1 MLFKR
6 GEIKIL
12 QRDAHMVCPTTEE
25 DAFEKGENKHRAL
38 ARPPVEVAGAT
49 HPRSTYRGAR
59 QPEGQ
64 SKKRAA
70 FGAYTGGVPVVPVF
84 ELRPKEQE
92 PLVLKPG
99 PGVFTKRKPQPKPP
113 QAGPVEPFNP
123 LQVPEAHEH
132 KVPEAL
138 EPETVKTEQANK
150 GEDPEWKEVP
160 PRGRR
165 PNRPRA
171 PRPPKPPTPKNPKA
185 KAPSRKRWASWSSSG
200 SDPEI
205 VKQLNL
211 TLKKEGD
218 AGLVISSEDPLR
230 PGFESVGSMAVL
242 SKARKKLVTK
252 GISRLSDH
260 DKALKHLLD
269 VGGIGTTI
277 GPKHIVMFTSDP
289 KHFQDPMFHCVNVGS
304 NATGDWTPNGARKE
318 LQGIG
323 PRIVVILGRP

>member
-1 MLFKR
+1 MLFNR
-6 GEIKIL
+6 GEIKVL

-25 DAFEKGENKHRAL
+25 GAFEKGENKYLVL
-38 ARPPVEVAGAT
+38 ARPPVEVAGAI

-70 FGAYTGGVPVVPVF
+70 FGPYTGGVPVF

-165 PNRPRA
+165 PNRPRDHRNRQH
-171 PRPPKPPTPKNPKA
+171 PRTRKPKHPLEND
-185 KAPSRKRWASWSSSG
+185 G
-200 SDPEI
+200 
-205 VKQLNL
+205 LH
-211 TLKKEGD
+211 
-218 AGLVISSEDPLR
+218 GLVQGRI
-230 PGFESVGSMAVL
+230 
-242 SKARKKLVTK
+242 
-252 GISRLSDH
+252 
-260 DKALKHLLD
+260 LK
-269 VGGIGTTI
+269 
-277 GPKHIVMFTSDP
+277 S
-289 KHFQDPMFHCVNVGS
+289 
-304 NATGDWTPNGARKE
+304 
-318 LQGIG
+318 
-323 PRIVVILGRP
+323 